1 MDNKLTVIIPVHKFG
16 NNEKEYFT
24 KAITS
29 VTEQQELPE
38 KVMLVVPVKSDVK
51 KELESFDYDEK
62 IKDKI
67 VFVENDGNTDFCSQ
81 VNLGVS
87 KTETTWFS
95 ILELDDEYSKIW
107 FKNFNK
113 YSNHYEDVDMFLPI
127 VLDTNIEGRFLH
139 FTNEPVWAK
148 DFSEKLGFLDN
159 DSLLNYP
166 QFQISGGI
174 YKKDSYEVIGGLKS
188 SIKMQFVYEFFL
200 RATYYDKKIMTIPK
214 VGYRKTNMR
223 EDSLFYN
230 YSNGD
235 NRMDPLE
242 ARFWFNTAKKECYFK
257 QDREITYDREG
268 EIVE

>member
-1 MDNKLTVIIPVHKFG
+1 MDNKLTVIIPVHKIG
-16 NNEKEYFT
+16 DTEKEYFK

-29 VTEQQELPE
+29 VSEQIELPK
-38 KVMLVVPVKSDVK
+38 KVMLVIPKTGDVK
-51 KELESFDYDEK
+51 KTLKSFDYDNK
-62 IKDKI
+62 IKDRL
-67 VFVENDGNTDFCSQ
+67 VFVENDGDTDFCSQ
-81 VNLGVS
+81 INLGVS
-87 KTETTWFS
+87 KLDTNWFS

-107 FKNFNK
+107 IKNFNK
-113 YSNHYEDVDMFLPI
+113 YLKHYEDVDMFLPI
-127 VLDTNIEGRFLH
+127 VLDTNVEGRFLH

-148 DFSEKLGFLDN
+148 DFSENHGLLDN

-166 QFQISGGI
+166 QFQISGGV
-174 YKKDSYEVIGGLKS
+174 YKKDSYEVIGGLKP

-230 YSNGD
+230 YSKGD
-235 NRMDPLE
+235 DKIDPLE

-257 QDREITYDREG
+257 QDREITYNRE
-268 EIVE
+268 EQTV

>member
-1 MDNKLTVIIPVHKFG
+1 
-16 NNEKEYFT
+16 
-24 KAITS
+24 
-29 VTEQQELPE
+29 
-38 KVMLVVPVKSDVK
+38 
-51 KELESFDYDEK
+51 
-62 IKDKI
+62 
-67 VFVENDGNTDFCSQ
+67 
-81 VNLGVS
+81 
-87 KTETTWFS
+87 
-95 ILELDDEYSKIW
+95 
-107 FKNFNK
+107 
-113 YSNHYEDVDMFLPI
+113 MFLPI

-148 DFSEKLGFLDN
+148 DFSENLGFLDN

-174 YKKDSYEVIGGLKS
+174 YKKESYDVIGGLKP